1 MKLKFVQNIV
11 IQVKTR
17 QIFFSER
24 KMQSFQKT
32 KNNFFD
38 TIPECKTRS
47 QKGSATKHKKIII
60 TFL

>member
-32 KNNFFD
+32 NFK
-38 TIPECKTRS
+38 CKKQIFSIQFRS
-47 QKGSATKHKKIII
+47 EKQDLKKVLPQNTKKS
-60 TFL
+60 